1 MLWKH
6 CFQFIILYIL
16 VWNSYYYYVSVV
28 ASLTWGGRG
37 RRFKSCQSDQFF
49 NKYSEPETNANGKR
63 ERKPERDKMESY
75 PLAEAAK
82 LLGCTEQS
90 LKGKV
95 SRGEIQAVK
104 IPKGKRLIWA
114 LTKAVLI
121 EQLASPK
128 KEKLTYETL
137 IKEWEHDQSSGYL
150 NGHQMREG
158 TLERKRWDLKA
169 FWSDLGQPPSVEA
182 ITVDNIRRALANA
195 AKGMP
200 SRRVNMY
207 KTMMTLYRYLVHKGL
222 RPESDMPLFLKFKPP
237 ENKNPNRTF
246 ITEKEYCKLRE
257 VNQAWIYGRSSYDIH
272 LLDTFMVI
280 AWNTGMR
287 NSEICNLLLEDIN
300 FSERIISVVSRDGA
314 ETKTG
319 EERELGMSNE
329 LFEHLKDFV
338 TNCRPP
344 YPRRHLLVQRTGIPM
359 HYRLFTERVRDLSK
373 KAKIKIKPHG
383 FRHSLA
389 TNLLLNGAP
398 TILVQ
403 KITGHKRLE
412 TLQIYD
418 RSTDRDAVNLLRNKT
433 AEPQIE
439 PEKPATKKRWKKVL
453 V

>member
-1 MLWKH
+1 MDAIPLSQAAVLLNIPEETLKSR
-6 CFQFIILYIL
+6 IK
-16 VWNSYYYYVSVV
+16 
-28 ASLTWGGRG
+28 RG
-37 RRFKSCQSDQFF
+37 Q
-49 NKYSEPETNANGKR
+49 
-63 ERKPERDKMESY
+63 
-75 PLAEAAK
+75 L
-82 LLGCTEQS
+82 
-90 LKGKV
+90 
-95 SRGEIQAVK
+95 QAVK
-104 IPKGKRLIWA
+104 IAKGKRLTWA
-114 LTKAVLI
+114 LTREAIADLLV
-121 EQLASPK
+121 SPK
-128 KEKLTYETL
+128 GNTLDYETL
-137 IKEWEHDQSSGYL
+137 IAEWEHDQSSGYL

-207 KTMMTLYRYLVHKGL
+207 KTMMTLYRYLVHRGL
-222 RPESDMPLFLKFKPP
+222 RPETDMTAFLKFKPP

-300 FSERIISVVSRDGA
+300 LEERIISVVSRDGA

-319 EERELGMSNE
+319 DERELGISDE
-329 LFEHLKDFV
+329 LYEHMKDFI

-418 RSTDRDAVNLLRNKT
+418 RSTDRDAVNLLRNR
-433 AEPQIE
+433 AVEPQVE
-439 PEKPATKKRWKKVL
+439 PEKPTTKKRRKKVL